1 LKFPN
6 SIFVVFRYVST
17 AKMGLI
23 ARSTNHRHARI
34 PRLRRTNWTRE
45 VERVVNLRHLDNLS
59 QDEFMDDE
67 AFPQKKM

>member
-1 LKFPN
+1 
-6 SIFVVFRYVST
+6 
-17 AKMGLI
+17 MGLI